1 MEVLRQDDIEMYT
14 LEVQKGSS
22 ENKRSSFFYLLLT
35 EFYLLDSPYRDPLLC
50 HLFDDHRL
58 DIHCFV
64 IGYSRLVT
72 LE

>member
-14 LEVQKGSS
+14 LEVQKGDIEEKVIVSTIYYPLS
-22 ENKRSSFFYLLLT
+22 LG
-35 EFYLLDSPYRDPLLC
+35 SPYRDPLLC

-58 DIHCFV
+58 DVHRFV